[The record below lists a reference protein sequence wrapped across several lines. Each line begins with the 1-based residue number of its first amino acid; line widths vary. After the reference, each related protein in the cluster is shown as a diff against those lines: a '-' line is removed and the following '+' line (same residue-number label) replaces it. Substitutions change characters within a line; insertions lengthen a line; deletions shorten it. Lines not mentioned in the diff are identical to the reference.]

1 MVEDQQSIVRAI
13 NVWNRLIFI
22 FTMLFWH
29 QKKKKKKK
37 KNLIIQLSLVEL
49 VITNF
54 LLMSENYSLN
64 ISCPLL

>member
-29 QKKKKKKK
+29 PKKKKK

-54 LLMSENYSLN
+54 FINVREL
-64 ISCPLL
+64 